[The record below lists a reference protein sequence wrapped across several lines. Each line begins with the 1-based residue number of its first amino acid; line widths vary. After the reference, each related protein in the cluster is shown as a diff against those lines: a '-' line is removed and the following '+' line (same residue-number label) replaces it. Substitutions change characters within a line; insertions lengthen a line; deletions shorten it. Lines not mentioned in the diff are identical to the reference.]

1 MATWPGGGA
10 GTVYWSGCGVGGRRG
25 RRVGGRVAVRRRATG
40 VKGRFRDRH
49 IIPSLLGLA
58 GHTPRQSSRACAP
71 LRLMLNSRRCDRL
84 LRFLRLI
91 HAESHE
97 ERLLGRREGLLH

>member
-25 RRVGGRVAVRRRATG
+25 RRVRGRVAVRRRATG
-40 VKGRFRDRH
+40 VKGRVRDRH

-58 GHTPRQSSRACAP
+58 GHTLRQSSRACAP
-71 LRLMLNSRRCDRL
+71 LRLMLNSRRLDCL
-84 LRFLRLI
+84 LGFLRLF
-91 HAESHE
+91 HLERHE
-97 ERLLGRREGLLH
+97 KRGLRRRETLL